1 MVGISLLF
9 LGVEKNEK
17 ARGRRLA
24 GPKMNADGGGFMKIP
39 DIVVDKRVFVFYFGY
54 RVVEMVREGF

>member
-1 MVGISLLF
+1 
-9 LGVEKNEK
+9 
-17 ARGRRLA
+17 
-24 GPKMNADGGGFMKIP
+24 MNADGGGFMKIP